1 MEIATENL
9 ASNSEHWASIDGYR
23 NYEVS
28 WWGRVR
34 NIDTGRILKPGA
46 GGGGYLF
53 VRLSKNGI
61 VQNHRIHKLVAR
73 EWVPNPGQKR
83 CVDHIDGSRT
93 NNNWENLRY
102 ATSSENGMNAKH
114 RTDGSSVYKGVNY
127 QTQAKKWKAQI
138 GFNRQRI
145 YLGIFPSEREA
156 AEAYNT
162 AAREQ
167 YGEYA
172 KLNIFE
178 D

>member
-1 MEIATENL
+1 MEVNTTEL
-9 ASNSEHWASIDGYR
+9 PKNSEQWASIGGYV

-34 NIDTGRILKPGA
+34 NINTGRILKPGTGA
-46 GGGGYLF
+46 GGYLF

-61 VQNHRIHKLVAR
+61 VQNHRIHKLVAL
-73 EWVPNPGQKR
+73 EWVPNPKQKR

-138 GFNRQRI
+138 GLSRKRI
-145 YLGIFPSEREA
+145 YLGVFRSEREA

-162 AAREQ
+162 AAREH

-172 KLNIFE
+172 KLNTF
-178 D
+178 DD

>member
-114 RTDGSSVYKGVNY
+114 RTGGSSVYKGVNY